1 MRDVILVTLLKKKM
15 GPIIVNPASREN
27 ATPSRGTSPLAC
39 YREVPHPR
47 ND

>member
-1 MRDVILVTLLKKKM
+1 MRKVILVTLLKKM

-27 ATPSRGTSPLAC
+27 ATPSTGTSPLAC